1 MAGKSGSGICIEKNP
16 RYLCRRSGAGLCA
29 GKPMKLHTEGNEPFE
44 KWRGKPMKLLT
55 IDGNSVLNRAF
66 YGIKLLTTK
75 GGIYTNGIYGF
86 LSILLRVLEETV
98 PDRVAVAFDKKGP
111 TFRHQQFDGYKAG
124 RKGMPP
130 ELAGQLPVLKEL
142 LADLGYAV
150 VECEGYEADDIL
162 GTLSRACQQQG
173 GQCVIAT
180 GDRDALQLVTEQ
192 VQVRLATTK
201 MGRPES
207 TLYDV
212 AAILE
217 KYTVLPEQLIDV
229 KALMGDSS
237 DNIPGV
243 AGIGEKTAL
252 ALIRDFH
259 DLDNLYAHLDD
270 PAIRPA
276 VRQKL
281 EKDRETA
288 YMSRDL
294 ARIRLD
300 APVPT
305 KMDAYLMR
313 QPDEEKAVKTL
324 NQLEMFSMITRLGLH
339 PDEKKILSG
348 RGEDC
353 LAVASAPVEEVLAAG
368 EPLFLCWDD
377 EWTHFALSDGKKA
390 ACFSAK
396 EQALLERVLKS
407 GAAKAVTDSKQLYR
421 QGLEWGMEPVGIS
434 FDAALAGYLLNPTA
448 SGYDLER
455 LSAAYGAKNWS
466 LPQVPGYEIP
476 LERLARLMAVYEP
489 MEKELA
495 QNQQE
500 YLLQQVEIPLARVLS
515 QMEKDGFGIDR
526 DELVAFGE
534 EMAKRIDLLESE
546 IYQLAGE
553 EFNIASPKQLGS
565 ILFDKLGLPAGK
577 KTKTGYSTNAD
588 VLDYLKDK
596 HPIVPLILDY
606 RTVTKLKSTYVDG
619 FMKLIGE
626 DGRIH
631 SSFNQTETRT
641 GRISSTEP
649 NMQNI
654 PVRTELG
661 SNLRRFFKARPGY
674 LLVDADY
681 SQIELRVLSHVADD
695 KTMQQ
700 AFLDGTD
707 IHTVTASQVFD
718 QPPMFVTPLMRSRA
732 KAVNFGIVYGIGA
745 FSLARDIGVSVA
757 EADRYIQDYLRT
769 YSGVKRYMDDIVAFG
784 KERGYVE
791 TMFHRR
797 RYLPELAA
805 SNKNLQAF
813 GKRVAMNTPIQGTA
827 ADIIKIA
834 MVKAARRLE
843 KEKLD
848 ARIIFAGT

>member
-1 MAGKSGSGICIEKNP
+1 
-16 RYLCRRSGAGLCA
+16 
-29 GKPMKLHTEGNEPFE
+29 
-44 KWRGKPMKLLT
+44 MKLLT

-75 GGIYTNGIYGF
+75 EGVYTNGIYGF
-86 LSILLRVLEETV
+86 LSILLKILDETS
-98 PDRVAVAFDKKGP
+98 PDRVAVAFDQKGP
-111 TFRHQQFDGYKAG
+111 TFRHEQFEAYKAG

-130 ELAGQLPVLKEL
+130 ELASQLPILKQL

-150 VECEGYEADDIL
+150 VECAGYEADDIL
-162 GTLSRACQQQG
+162 GTLSRACEQQG

-180 GDRDALQLVTEQ
+180 GDRDALQLVTQ
-192 VQVRLATTK
+192 NVQVRLATTK

-207 TLYDV
+207 TLYDIP
-212 AAILE
+212 AILE
-217 KYTVLPEQLIDV
+217 KYTVTPEQLIDV

-243 AGIGEKTAL
+243 AGIGEKTAI
-252 ALIRDFH
+252 ALIHTFH
-259 DLDNLYAHLDD
+259 DLDQLYANLAD
-270 PAIRPA
+270 PSIRPA

-281 EKDRETA
+281 EKGREIA
-288 YMSRDL
+288 YLSRDL

-300 APVPT
+300 APVDRS
-305 KMDAYLMR
+305 MDAYVIR
-313 QPDEEKAVKTL
+313 PAEEAKAAALLSK
-324 NQLEMFSMITRLGLH
+324 LEMFSMISRFGLKLDEVRTPSPAQKKTRSLKQCDAASL
-339 PDEKKILSG
+339 
-348 RGEDC
+348 
-353 LAVASAPVEEVLAAG
+353 LAENI
-368 EPLFLCWDD
+368 PLFLCWDD
-377 EWTHFALSDGKKA
+377 TFTHFALSDGDNVGCFA
-390 ACFSAK
+390 A
-396 EQALLERVLKS
+396 EQDGLLESVLTSPVPKS
-407 GAAKAVTDSKQLYR
+407 VADVKALYR
-421 QGLEWGMEPVGIS
+421 KALEWGVEPAGLL
-434 FDAALAGYLLNPTA
+434 FDATLAGYLLNPTA

-455 LSAAYGAKNWS
+455 LSAEYAQQDFS
-466 LPQVPGYEIP
+466 LPQQEGYEVP
-476 LERLARLMAVYEP
+476 LERLARLMAVYPP
-489 MEKELA
+489 MQKELA
-495 QNQQE
+495 ENQQE
-500 YLLQQVEIPLARVLS
+500 YLLQEVEIPLAQVLA
-515 QMEKDGFGIDR
+515 QMERDGFGIDR
-526 DELVAFGE
+526 EELIRFGE
-534 EMAKRIDLLESE
+534 EMARRIEQLEQE

-553 EFNIASPKQLGS
+553 SFNIASPKQLGV
-565 ILFDKLGLPAGK
+565 ILFEKLGLPAGK

-596 HPIVPLILDY
+596 HPIIPLILDY

-619 FMKLIGE
+619 FMKLIGA

-654 PVRTELG
+654 PVRTPLG
-661 SNLRRFFKARPGY
+661 SNLRKFFKARAGY
-674 LLVDADY
+674 VLVDADY
-681 SQIELRVLSHVADD
+681 SQIELRVLAHVADD

-745 FSLARDIGVSVA
+745 FSLSQDIGVSVA
-757 EADRYIQDYLRT
+757 QADQYIKDYLKT
-769 YSGVKRYMDDIVAFG
+769 YSGVKTYMEEIVAFG
-784 KERGYVE
+784 KEHGYVE

-834 MVKAARRLE
+834 MVKAARRLQ

-848 ARIIFAGT
+848 ARIILQVHDELIIEASEQDAQAAQLVLQQEMEHAVSLKVPLSVDCGIGSNWYDAK

>member
-1 MAGKSGSGICIEKNP
+1 
-16 RYLCRRSGAGLCA
+16 
-29 GKPMKLHTEGNEPFE
+29 
-44 KWRGKPMKLLT
+44 MKLLT

-75 GGIYTNGIYGF
+75 EGVYTNGIYGF
-86 LSILLRVLEETV
+86 LSILLRVLEETA
-98 PDRVAVAFDKKGP
+98 PDRVAVTFDKKGP

-130 ELAGQLPVLKEL
+130 ELAGQLPILKEL

-150 VECEGYEADDIL
+150 VECEGYEADDLL
-162 GTLSRACQQQG
+162 GTLSRACQEQG

-207 TLYDV
+207 TLYDIP
-212 AAILE
+212 AIVE
-217 KYTVLPEQLIDV
+217 KYTVLPHQLIDV

-243 AGIGEKTAL
+243 AGIGEKTAV
-252 ALIRDFH
+252 ALIHQFH
-259 DLDNLYAHLDD
+259 DLDNLYSHLDD
-270 PAIRPA
+270 PSIRPA

-281 EKDRETA
+281 EKDKETA
-288 YMSRDL
+288 YLSRDL

-300 APVPT
+300 APVET
-305 KMDAYLMR
+305 GMDAYVVR
-313 QPDEEKAVKTL
+313 QPDEEKAARTL
-324 NQLEMFSMITRLGLH
+324 SRLEMFSMIERLGLH
-339 PDEKKILSG
+339 PDEGGIKKADETPEKTLLSASIKEILATEG
-348 RGEDC
+348 M
-353 LAVASAPVEEVLAAG
+353 
-368 EPLFLCWDD
+368 LFISWDD
-377 EWTHFALSDGKKA
+377 GLSHFALSCGDKV
-390 ACFSAK
+390 ACVSAGD
-396 EQALLERVLKS
+396 EALLREAMASDRP
-407 GAAKAVTDSKQLYR
+407 KAVAGAKQLYR
-421 QGLEWGMEPVGIS
+421 WALDRGMEPAGIR
-434 FDAALAGYLLNPTA
+434 FDACLAGYLLNPTA
-448 SGYDLER
+448 SSYDLER
-455 LSAAYGAKNWS
+455 LNAAYAAQCLV
-466 LPQVPGYEIP
+466 LPQIEGFEEPVRRMGW
-476 LERLARLMAVYEP
+476 LLAVWEP
-489 MEKELA
+489 MQREIE
-495 QNQQE
+495 QNGQE
-500 YLLQQVEIPLARVLS
+500 YLLQEVEIPLSWVLA
-515 QMEKDGFGIDR
+515 QMEQVGFGVDR
-526 DELVAFGE
+526 EELVAFGE
-534 EMAKRIDLLESE
+534 EMARRINRLESE
-546 IYQLAGE
+546 IYELAGE
-553 EFNIASPKQLGS
+553 TFNIASPKQLGV
-565 ILFDKLGLPAGK
+565 ILFEKLQLPAGK

-596 HPIVPLILDY
+596 HPIVPLILEY

-641 GRISSTEP
+641 GRISSAEP

-674 LLVDADY
+674 QLVDADY
-681 SQIELRVLSHVADD
+681 SQIELRVLSHMAGD

-745 FSLARDIGVSVA
+745 FSLAHDIGVSVA
-757 EADRYIQDYLRT
+757 QADQYIKDYLRT
-769 YSGVKRYMDDIVAFG
+769 YSGVKKYMEDIVAFG
-784 KERGYVE
+784 KEHGYVQ
-791 TMFHRR
+791 TMFCRR
-797 RYLPELAA
+797 RYLPELSS

-834 MVKAARRLE
+834 MVKAARRLK

-848 ARIIFAGT
+848 ARIILQVHDELIIEAAQKDVQAAKILLQQEMENAVELAVPLSVDCGVGGSWYEAK